1 VSILSQDKLV
11 VGDKTVAL
19 SRNFY
24 RVKKAAVAPYDDS
37 GFVDNNIFTTT
48 YTFRFSANTPLP
60 ENINSLTVGAQE
72 VSLANVSS
80 YDRSAGTLTCLF

>member
-1 VSILSQDKLV
+1 MEGGSYQLETSPSLRGGSWKTTLSSVNPEQDKLV
-11 VGDKTVAL
+11 VEDKTVAL

-48 YTFRFSANTPLP
+48 YTFRFPANLP
-60 ENINSLTVGAQE
+60 QWKVAPTN
-72 VSLANVSS
+72 
-80 YDRSAGTLTCLF
+80 